1 VNPLPATGYL
11 PLRYVLTDT
20 LAVRTSLDPLRIDSE
35 HSIGGRA
42 QRGMLAAALRR
53 AGRER
58 ELFDWVARG
67 DRIRFAPA
75 YPRLEP
81 GADPGLPADSAPARA
96 LVAYPAPAHLYTPG
110 KNGDTTVDVFA
121 GTDPATPYRAVR
133 GHVTLDRSLRAAVR
147 TTAEQYL
154 GRSRTGD
161 RSQGVPFFATTVD
174 PGQVFEA
181 RWQLLAADSGSL
193 RDLAERVA
201 EVLDEAD
208 GTLTL
213 GSGGTR
219 AHGGVGVAPADPHRL
234 LSPDRVAHP
243 HTRHWPPGAPLDLLL
258 LSPALLVGEEGQSS
272 PRALVPAV
280 LDLLARRL
288 PGSGARVL
296 AHHVEAGLLGAYH
309 RGYRGPMA
317 QRWAA
322 VPGAVVRLRLDGGL
336 TADQARDLEAH
347 PLGER
352 VVDGHGQFT
361 LLPVPPG
368 GPRPLAPTAVP
379 LAAAPSAGRP
389 PACVPPPPAPAG
401 AVPAG
406 PAAHAV
412 PVTPVVSEAPAT
424 PPVPVVPAAPA
435 APASSVPPAVPEA
448 PAVPAVPA
456 VPAAPAVP
464 GGEGGLEELYDELLW
479 NAASRPVRDHARSL
493 ARDSARGLAPLTPSL
508 LGRLREVVG
517 HPHRTPED
525 ALTALGRTVSGRAR
539 GRADRAGTHKA
550 LHDRAVRALAGA
562 RLSRPGRPGP
572 VSVQSWLGAL
582 ADGGAAAAWWRDNRP
597 EPPDSPAYSRALAAV
612 DLSLTDGLPP
622 RDHPS
627 GLSSRARV
635 WERRA
640 APRLALLLASSWLS
654 EAGRVLRAAQEGR
667 HEPGGGG

>member
-1 VNPLPATGYL
+1 MNPLPASGYL

-58 ELFDWVARG
+58 ELLDWVARG

-219 AHGGVGVAPADPHRL
+219 AHGGVSVAPADPHRL

-389 PACVPPPPAPAG
+389 PARVPPPPAPAG
-401 AVPAG
+401 AVPA
-406 PAAHAV
+406 A
-412 PVTPVVSEAPAT
+412 
-424 PPVPVVPAAPA
+424 
-435 APASSVPPAVPEA
+435 PAVPEVPEVLEA
-448 PAVPAVPA
+448 PAVSAVPAVPA
-456 VPAAPAVP
+456 VPTAT

-582 ADGGAAAAWWRDNRP
+582 ADGGAAAEWWRDNRP

-612 DLSLTDGLPP
+612 DLSLPDGLPP

-654 EAGRVLRAAQEGR
+654 EAGVVLRAAQEGR
-667 HEPGGGG
+667 HDPGGGG

>member
-1 VNPLPATGYL
+1 MNPLPATGYL

-58 ELFDWVARG
+58 ELSDWVARG

-81 GADPGLPADSAPARA
+81 GADPDLPADSAPARA

-110 KNGDTTVDVFA
+110 KDGDTTVDVFA

-161 RSQGVPFFATTVD
+161 RSQGVPFFAVTVD

-181 RWQLLAADSGSL
+181 RWQLLAADGGSL

-219 AHGGVGVAPADPHRL
+219 AHGGVSVTPADPDRL

-368 GPRPLAPTAVP
+368 GPAPLAPTAVP
-379 LAAAPSAGRP
+379 LAAAPSAGPP
-389 PACVPPPPAPAG
+389 PARVPPRPAPAG
-401 AVPAG
+401 AVPEDPAFPTAPEVPAF
-406 PAAHAV
+406 PAA
-412 PVTPVVSEAPAT
+412 SK
-424 PPVPVVPAAPA
+424 
-435 APASSVPPAVPEA
+435 A
-448 PAVPAVPA
+448 PAVPT
-456 VPAAPAVP
+456 VP
-464 GGEGGLEELYDELLW
+464 GGEGGLDELYDELLW

-525 ALTALGRTVSGRAR
+525 ALSALGRTVSGRAR

-562 RLSRPGRPGP
+562 RLTRPGRPGP
-572 VSVQSWLGAL
+572 VPVQSWLGAL

-597 EPPDSPAYSRALAAV
+597 EPPHSPAYSRAIAAV

-627 GLSSRARV
+627 GLSPRARV

-654 EAGRVLRAAQEGR
+654 EAGRVLRAVQEGR